1 VAVMIALTKIARNPD
16 QPRKSFPPEHIDR
29 LAASIAKRGLIQP
42 ITVRPIGKD
51 RYQLVAGECRFR
63 AHEQLGRRTIRAE
76 IVDVDAA
83 GMQILAIVEN
93 LQRQDMNPIEEANA
107 YQSLLDQGYT
117 VAKIVEEL
125 SLKTNSMVNFRLM
138 LLNLT
143 PEIQQLVV
151 SGNLTASMAA
161 AVSLV
166 SRDRQTQL
174 VRDIASGRYRSIE
187 QVKHA
192 AQAIRDVEQQMDAF
206 ASLPRASPRD
216 LAALT
221 RLESKIATVAEMVAA
236 GFREGECVA
245 AQRVSPD
252 RVNKMV
258 EQLALIRKHVLQ
270 MEHDLRRVATQSELR
285 FETA

>member
-1 VAVMIALTKIARNPD
+1 MIALTKIARNPD